1 MARNIIK
8 RSNAIVGVQHS
19 TGAFTTG
26 QYSLNLY
33 NIVQDWNYS
42 IALPRQN
49 LKQVGTQDVIAR
61 EFFNQPD
68 VELGFA
74 YIPEP
79 SFFNETNGRFLGPVL
94 PTFAPVN
101 MFSGALEMSTN
112 FYVFVTPNEQ
122 DDVLPS
128 IQAGAPNNLSG
139 FNVIAFGN
147 CFPTTYGLSY
157 SVGALPMVS
166 TNYICSNVVFEN
178 VTGTSMDLP
187 AINLTGGNNDGR
199 GISVFNFGAGIGI
212 KDGKNPII
220 VNPTDTGSSIS
231 LQNLQV
237 GGQNLSGV
245 HYVQSLDMSVDLSRV
260 SSYGLG
266 NDFAYGREA
275 QLPAQG
281 TFSVTSLVSGMDS
294 GVLTGVLDNDS
305 NYNFELALQASG
317 KKLIYQIEDAKLN
330 SYNYGMSLNQNM
342 TFDASFSFNVTE
354 TRGLK
359 LSGTSY

>member
-1 MARNIIK
+1 
-8 RSNAIVGVQHS
+8 
-19 TGAFTTG
+19 
-26 QYSLNLY
+26 
-33 NIVQDWNYS
+33 
-42 IALPRQN
+42 
-49 LKQVGTQDVIAR
+49 
-61 EFFNQPD
+61 
-68 VELGFA
+68 
-74 YIPEP
+74 
-79 SFFNETNGRFLGPVL
+79 
-94 PTFAPVN
+94 
-101 MFSGALEMSTN
+101 
-112 FYVFVTPNEQ
+112 
-122 DDVLPS
+122 
-128 IQAGAPNNLSG
+128 
-139 FNVIAFGN
+139 
-147 CFPTTYGLSY
+147 
-157 SVGALPMVS
+157 MVS
-166 TNYICSNVVFEN
+166 ANYICSNVVFEN

-212 KDGKNPII
+212 KDGTNPIV

-281 TFSVTSLVSGMDS
+281 TFNISSLVSGMDS

-317 KKLIYQIEDAKLN
+317 KKLIYQIEDAKLT
-330 SYNYGMSLNQNM
+330 SYNYGMSLNQGM

-354 TRGLK
+354 THGLK